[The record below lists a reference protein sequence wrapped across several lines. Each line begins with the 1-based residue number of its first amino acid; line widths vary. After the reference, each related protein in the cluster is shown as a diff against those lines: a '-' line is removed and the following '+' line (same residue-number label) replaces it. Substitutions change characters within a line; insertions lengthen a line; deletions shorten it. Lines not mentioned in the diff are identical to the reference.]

1 MDYCGSTAGPI
12 ATAMLRS
19 IIDGD
24 DPIQARNSIYGRM
37 QNIYRQIRIAR
48 EQRALENAQNTEN
61 NENANNNENNM
72 NTQED
77 NRIQYE

>member
-1 MDYCGSTAGPI
+1 MFFENEYPNPGPI

-37 QNIYRQIRIAR
+37 QSIYRQVRIAR
-48 EQRALENAQNTEN
+48 QQQALENA
-61 NENANNNENNM
+61 ENANNNNENTEKNI